1 MINSMNLLRK
11 IWTCRQALTVALAAA
26 LIVTA
31 AQYSA
36 GRTKAPKADQGI
48 PDLGVGAS
56 LHGKQV
62 FPPDAPW
69 NQDISQAAIDPN
81 SDKLIAS
88 IGANTGLHADF
99 GTTCNGAPNGV
110 PYVVVSA
117 NQPKV
122 PITFYENV
130 RESDPGP
137 FPIPPGTQVQS
148 GNKASGDRHLI
159 IIDGDNW
166 ILYEM
171 FGAYPL
177 EDGKG
182 WRCGSAA
189 VFDLNKASTRR
200 PRGWTSADA
209 AGLPIFAGL
218 VRYDEV
224 FEQKQITHA
233 LRFTIEATRRA
244 YVAPAG
250 HCASTKNGT
259 DLPPMG
265 MRVRLK
271 ANFNISGYPP
281 EVQTILTAL
290 KRYGMIVADNGANWF
305 ISGAPDPRWSD
316 QNLHTFGQIKGLNFE
331 VIKMDKIITN

>member
-11 IWTCRQALTVALAAA
+11 IWTCRRTLTVALAVA

-36 GRTKAPKADQGI
+36 ARPKAPQADQGI
-48 PDLGVGAS
+48 PDLGVSAS
-56 LHGKQV
+56 LHGKQL
-62 FPPDAPW
+62 FPKDDPW

-88 IGANTGLHADF
+88 IGANVGLHADF
-99 GTTCNGAPNGV
+99 GTMYHGAPNGV
-110 PYVVVSA
+110 PYIVVSA

-122 PITFYENV
+122 PLTFSGNAG
-130 RESDPGP
+130 ESDPGP
-137 FPIPPGTQVQS
+137 FPIPPNAEVQG
-148 GNKASGDRHLI
+148 GNQSTGDRHLCV
-159 IIDGDNW
+159 IDGDNW

-171 FGAYPL
+171 WSASPL
-177 EDGKG
+177 ENGKG
-182 WRCGSAA
+182 WRCGTAA
-189 VFDLNKASTRR
+189 VFDLNKPSTSR
-200 PRGWTSADA
+200 PRGWSSADA

-224 FEQKQITHA
+224 MEQKQITHA

-244 YVAPAG
+244 YVAPAV
-250 HCASTKNGT
+250 HCATTRTST

-271 ANFNISGYPP
+271 TNFNISPYPP
-281 EVQTILTAL
+281 EVQVILIAL
-290 KRYGMIVADNGANWF
+290 KKYGMIVADNGPNWF
-305 ISGAPDPRWSD
+305 IGGAPHPHWND
-316 QNLHTFGQIKGLNFE
+316 QNLHTFGKIKGSNFE
-331 VIKMDKIITN
+331 VIKMDKIETN